1 MQIII
6 TNADGTERTFDCS
19 VQTAAPIANL
29 TRGREWKSIA
39 VIGTADEVKAA
50 FVDGITYRQQWESAI
65 VAEDGTQ
72 TSETQTRDLSDYC
85 VAGDVVDTRD
95 GIVTVYMGRRTP
107 IELLQDE
114 LAAMD
119 AAMQEGVNSVE

>member
-6 TNADGTERTFDCS
+6 TNADGTERTFDCP

-29 TRGREWKSIA
+29 TRGREWKSIS

-65 VAEDGTQ
+65 IAEDGTQ
-72 TSETQTRDLSDYC
+72 TTETQTRDMSDYC
-85 VAGDVVDTRD
+85 VAGDIVDTRD
-95 GIVTVYMGRRTP
+95 GNVTVYMGRKTEVEKLR
-107 IELLQDE
+107 EQVDVLDVLLGE
-114 LAAMD
+114 EA
-119 AAMQEGVNSVE
+119 

>member
-6 TNADGTERTFDCS
+6 TNADGTERTFDCP
-19 VQTAAPIANL
+19 VQPAAPISNL

-65 VAEDGTQ
+65 IAEDGTQ
-72 TSETQTRDLSDYC
+72 TTETQTRDLSDYC

-95 GIVTVYMGRRTP
+95 GNVTVYMGRKTEVEKLR
-107 IELLQDE
+107 EQVDVLGVLLGE
-114 LAAMD
+114 EA
-119 AAMQEGVNSVE
+119 

>member
-6 TNADGTERTFDCS
+6 TNADGTERTFDCP
-19 VQTAAPIANL
+19 VQTAAPISNL

-39 VIGTADEVKAA
+39 VIGTADDVKAA

-65 VAEDGTQ
+65 IAEDGTQ
-72 TSETQTRDLSDYC
+72 TTETQTRDLSDYC

-95 GIVTVYMGRRTP
+95 GNVTVYMGRKTEVEKLR
-107 IELLQDE
+107 EQVDVLDVLLGDE
-114 LAAMD
+114 A
-119 AAMQEGVNSVE
+119 

>member
-6 TNADGTERTFDCS
+6 TNADGTERAFDCP
-19 VQTAAPIANL
+19 VQPAAPISNL

-50 FVDGITYRQQWESAI
+50 FVDGISYRQEWQSAVI
-65 VAEDGTQ
+65 AEDGTQ
-72 TSETQTRDLSDYC
+72 TTETQVRDLSDYC

-95 GIVTVYMGRRTP
+95 GNVTVYMGRKTEVEKLR
-107 IELLQDE
+107 EQVEVLDVLLGE
-114 LAAMD
+114 EA
-119 AAMQEGVNSVE
+119 

>member
-6 TNADGTERTFDCS
+6 TRADGTERTFDCP
-19 VQTAAPIANL
+19 VQPAAPISNL
-29 TRGREWKSIA
+29 TRGREWKSIS

-65 VAEDGTQ
+65 IAEDGTQ
-72 TSETQTRDLSDYC
+72 TTETQTRDLSDYC

-95 GIVTVYMGRRTP
+95 GNVTVYMGRKTEVEKLR
-107 IELLQDE
+107 EQVEVLDVLLGE
-114 LAAMD
+114 EA
-119 AAMQEGVNSVE
+119 

>member
-6 TNADGTERTFDCS
+6 TNADGTERAFDCP
-19 VQTAAPIANL
+19 VQPAAPILNL

-65 VAEDGTQ
+65 IAEDGTQ
-72 TSETQTRDLSDYC
+72 TTETQTRDLSDYC

-95 GIVTVYMGRRTP
+95 GNITVYMGRKTEVEKLR
-107 IELLQDE
+107 EQVEVLDVLLGE
-114 LAAMD
+114 EA
-119 AAMQEGVNSVE
+119 

>member
-6 TNADGTERTFDCS
+6 TNADGTERTFDCP

-39 VIGTADEVKAA
+39 VIGTADEVKTA
-50 FVDGITYRQQWESAI
+50 FVDGITYRQQWESTI
-65 VAEDGTQ
+65 IAEDGTQ
-72 TSETQTRDLSDYC
+72 TTETQTRDLSDYC

-95 GIVTVYMGRRTP
+95 GNVTVYMGRKTEVEKLR
-107 IELLQDE
+107 EQVDVLDVLLGE
-114 LAAMD
+114 EA
-119 AAMQEGVNSVE
+119 

>member
-6 TNADGTERTFDCS
+6 TRADGTERTFECP

-29 TRGREWKSIA
+29 TRGREWKAIS

-50 FVDGITYRQQWESAI
+50 FVDGITYRQQWESAVI
-65 VAEDGTQ
+65 AEDGTQ
-72 TSETQTRDLSDYC
+72 TTETQTRDLSDYC

-95 GIVTVYMGRRTP
+95 GNVTVYMGRKTEVEKLR
-107 IELLQDE
+107 EQVDVLDVLLGE
-114 LAAMD
+114 EA
-119 AAMQEGVNSVE
+119 

>member
-6 TNADGTERTFDCS
+6 TNADGTERTFDCP
-19 VQTAAPIANL
+19 VQPAAPIANL

-65 VAEDGTQ
+65 FAEDGTQ
-72 TSETQTRDLSDYC
+72 TTETQTRDLSDYC

-95 GIVTVYMGRRTP
+95 GNVTVYMGRKTEVEKLR
-107 IELLQDE
+107 EQVDVLDVLLGE
-114 LAAMD
+114 EA
-119 AAMQEGVNSVE
+119 

>member
-6 TNADGTERTFDCS
+6 TNADGTERTFDCP
-19 VQTAAPIANL
+19 VQTAAPISNL

-50 FVDGITYRQQWESAI
+50 FADGITYRQQWESAI
-65 VAEDGTQ
+65 IAEDGTQ
-72 TSETQTRDLSDYC
+72 TSEIQKRDLSDYC

-95 GIVTVYMGRRTP
+95 GNVTVYMGRKTEVEKLR
-107 IELLQDE
+107 EQVEVLDVLLGE
-114 LAAMD
+114 EA
-119 AAMQEGVNSVE
+119 

>member
-6 TNADGTERTFDCS
+6 TNADGTERTFDS
-19 VQTAAPIANL
+19 PVQPAAPIANL

-39 VIGTADEVKAA
+39 VIGTADEVRAA

-65 VAEDGTQ
+65 IAEDGTQ
-72 TSETQTRDLSDYC
+72 TTETQTRDLSDYC

-95 GIVTVYMGRRTP
+95 GNVTVYMGRKTEVEKLR
-107 IELLQDE
+107 EQVDVLDVLLGE
-114 LAAMD
+114 EA
-119 AAMQEGVNSVE
+119 

>member
-6 TNADGTERTFDCS
+6 TNADGTEQAFDCP
-19 VQTAAPIANL
+19 VQTAAPISNL

-39 VIGTADEVKAA
+39 VVGTADEVKAA

-65 VAEDGTQ
+65 IAEDGTQ
-72 TSETQTRDLSDYC
+72 TTETQTRDLSDYC

-95 GIVTVYMGRRTP
+95 GNVTVYMGRKTEVEKLR
-107 IELLQDE
+107 EQVEVLDVLLGE
-114 LAAMD
+114 EA
-119 AAMQEGVNSVE
+119 

>member
-6 TNADGTERTFDCS
+6 TNADGTERTFDCP
-19 VQTAAPIANL
+19 VQTAAPISNL

-39 VIGTADEVKAA
+39 VVGTADEVKAA

-65 VAEDGTQ
+65 IAEDGTQ
-72 TSETQTRDLSDYC
+72 TTETQTRDLSDYC

-95 GIVTVYMGRRTP
+95 GNVTVYMGKKTEVEKLR
-107 IELLQDE
+107 EQVEVLDVLLGE
-114 LAAMD
+114 EA
-119 AAMQEGVNSVE
+119 

>member
-6 TNADGTERTFDCS
+6 TNADGTERSFDCP
-19 VQTAAPIANL
+19 VQPAAPIANL

-65 VAEDGTQ
+65 IAEDGTQ
-72 TSETQTRDLSDYC
+72 TTETQTRDLSDYC

-95 GIVTVYMGRRTP
+95 GNVTVYMGRKTEVEKLR
-107 IELLQDE
+107 EQVDVLDVLLGE
-114 LAAMD
+114 EA
-119 AAMQEGVNSVE
+119 

>member
-6 TNADGTERTFDCS
+6 TNADGTERAFDCPA
-19 VQTAAPIANL
+19 QPAAPIANL
-29 TRGREWKSIA
+29 NRGREWKSIS

-65 VAEDGTQ
+65 IAEDGTQ
-72 TSETQTRDLSDYC
+72 TTETQTRDLSDYC

-95 GIVTVYMGRRTP
+95 GNVTVYMGRKTEVEKLR
-107 IELLQDE
+107 EQVDVLDVLLGE
-114 LAAMD
+114 EA
-119 AAMQEGVNSVE
+119 

>member
-6 TNADGTERTFDCS
+6 TNADGTERTFDCP
-19 VQTAAPIANL
+19 VQPAAPILNL

-39 VIGTADEVKAA
+39 VVGTADEVKAA

-65 VAEDGTQ
+65 IAEDGTQ
-72 TSETQTRDLSDYC
+72 TTETQTRDLSDYC

-95 GIVTVYMGRRTP
+95 GNVTVYMGRKTEVEKLR
-107 IELLQDE
+107 EQVDVLDVLLGE
-114 LAAMD
+114 EA
-119 AAMQEGVNSVE
+119 

>member
-6 TNADGTERTFDCS
+6 TNADGTERAFDCP
-19 VQTAAPIANL
+19 VQPAAPIANL

-65 VAEDGTQ
+65 IAEDGTQ

-95 GIVTVYMGRRTP
+95 GNVTVYMGRKTEVEKLR
-107 IELLQDE
+107 EQVEVLDVLLGE
-114 LAAMD
+114 EA
-119 AAMQEGVNSVE
+119 

>member
-6 TNADGTERTFDCS
+6 TNADGTERTFDCP
-19 VQTAAPIANL
+19 VQPAAPISNL

-39 VIGTADEVKAA
+39 VVGTADDVKAA

-65 VAEDGTQ
+65 IAEDGTQ
-72 TSETQTRDLSDYC
+72 TTETQTRDLSDYC

-95 GIVTVYMGRRTP
+95 GNVTVYMGRKTEVEKLR
-107 IELLQDE
+107 EQVDVLDVLLGE
-114 LAAMD
+114 EA
-119 AAMQEGVNSVE
+119 

>member
-6 TNADGTERTFDCS
+6 TNADGTERTFDCP

-29 TRGREWKSIA
+29 TRGREWKSIS

-65 VAEDGTQ
+65 IAEDGTQ
-72 TSETQTRDLSDYC
+72 TTETQTRDLSDYC

-95 GIVTVYMGRRTP
+95 GNVTVYMGRKTEVEKLR
-107 IELLQDE
+107 EQVEVLDVLLGE
-114 LAAMD
+114 EA
-119 AAMQEGVNSVE
+119 

>member
-6 TNADGTERTFDCS
+6 TNADGTERAFECP
-19 VQTAAPIANL
+19 VQPAAPISNL

-39 VIGTADEVKAA
+39 VVGTANEVKAA

-65 VAEDGTQ
+65 IAEDGTQ
-72 TSETQTRDLSDYC
+72 TTETQTRDLSDYC

-95 GIVTVYMGRRTP
+95 GNVTVYMGRKTEVEKLR
-107 IELLQDE
+107 EQVEVLDVLLGE
-114 LAAMD
+114 EA
-119 AAMQEGVNSVE
+119 

>member
-6 TNADGTERTFDCS
+6 TNADGTERTFDCP
-19 VQTAAPIANL
+19 VQPAAPISNL
-29 TRGREWKSIA
+29 TRGREWKSIS
-39 VIGTADEVKAA
+39 VVGTADEVKAA

-65 VAEDGTQ
+65 IAEDGTQ

-95 GIVTVYMGRRTP
+95 GNVTVYMGRKTEVEKLR
-107 IELLQDE
+107 EQVEVLDVLLGE
-114 LAAMD
+114 EA
-119 AAMQEGVNSVE
+119 

>member
-6 TNADGTERTFDCS
+6 TNADGTERTFDCP
-19 VQTAAPIANL
+19 VQQAAPISNL
-29 TRGREWKSIA
+29 TRGREWKAIA

-65 VAEDGTQ
+65 IAEDGTQ
-72 TSETQTRDLSDYC
+72 TTETQTRDLSDYC

-95 GIVTVYMGRRTP
+95 GNVTVYMGRKTEVEKLR
-107 IELLQDE
+107 EQVEVLDVLLGE
-114 LAAMD
+114 EA
-119 AAMQEGVNSVE
+119 

>member
-6 TNADGTERTFDCS
+6 TNADGTERTFDCP

-39 VIGTADEVKAA
+39 VIGTSDEVKAA

-65 VAEDGTQ
+65 IAEDGTQ
-72 TSETQTRDLSDYC
+72 TTETQTRDLSDYC

-95 GIVTVYMGRRTP
+95 GNVTVYMGRKTEVEKLR
-107 IELLQDE
+107 EQVDVLDVLLGE
-114 LAAMD
+114 EA
-119 AAMQEGVNSVE
+119 

>member
-6 TNADGTERTFDCS
+6 TNADGTERTFDCP
-19 VQTAAPIANL
+19 VQPAAPISNL

-50 FVDGITYRQQWESAI
+50 FVDGISYRQQWESAI
-65 VAEDGTQ
+65 IAKDGTQ
-72 TSETQTRDLSDYC
+72 TTETQTRDLSDYC

-95 GIVTVYMGRRTP
+95 GNVTVYMGRKTEVEKLR
-107 IELLQDE
+107 EQVDVLDVLLGE
-114 LAAMD
+114 EA
-119 AAMQEGVNSVE
+119 